1 MDSITLTLCSK
12 LKSVTNRESLMYLI
26 DDVLEG
32 NIQNKQGAVEKLT
45 SYLTGLGV
53 SDFDTSDISLHNIK
67 QALLAVEVAKVVLP
81 YIPKTELLE
90 RLHAAVNPSDSPIL
104 LEVSVDEGL
113 KGGFVVYKAGKVV
126 DMSFKTKVEKLFKQ
140 DSFRAKVLQILQ

>member
-1 MDSITLTLCSK
+1 
-12 LKSVTNRESLMYLI
+12 MYLI

>member
-12 LKSVTNRESLMYLI
+12 LKTVTNRESLVYLI

-32 NIQNKQGAVEKLT
+32 KIQSKQEAVGKLT
-45 SYLTGLGV
+45 SYLTGIGV
-53 SDFDTSDISLHNIK
+53 NDFDTSDISLQSVK
-67 QALLAVEVAKVVLP
+67 QALLAVEVAKIVLP

-90 RLHAAVNPSDSPIL
+90 RLHAAVSPSDSPIL
-104 LEVSVDEGL
+104 LEVNVDGSL
-113 KGGFVVYKAGKVV
+113 KGGFVVYKAGKVI

-140 DSFRAKVLQILQ
+140 GSFRAKVLQTLQ

>member
-1 MDSITLTLCSK
+1 
-12 LKSVTNRESLMYLI
+12 MYLI

-45 SYLTGLGV
+45 SYLTGIGV
-53 SDFDTSDISLHNIK
+53 NDFDISDISLQNIK

-90 RLHAAVNPSDSPIL
+90 RLHAAVSPSDFPIL

-140 DSFRAKVLQILQ
+140 DSFRMKVLQILQ